1 MGLNRATP
9 LLTPVP
15 SEYVLIVE
23 DDDEIRDFVA
33 LLLGTEG
40 YTVRT
45 ARNGAEALEIAG
57 ATRPRLILLDMR
69 MPVMD
74 GWAFARAYRS
84 RPGPHAPILVM
95 TAARDA
101 GERAQEIQADAY
113 VAKPFDL
120 NHLLSLVSSFTA
132 RTEPGLLCAA

>member
-1 MGLNRATP
+1 
-9 LLTPVP
+9 VP
-15 SEYVLIVE
+15 SEYVLVVE

-33 LLLGTEG
+33 LLLETEG

-45 ARNGAEALEIAG
+45 VANGAEALEVAC
-57 ATRPRLILLDMR
+57 ANPPRLIMLDMR

-84 RPGPHAPILVM
+84 RPGPQAPILVM

-101 GERAQEIQADAY
+101 GQRAREIEADGY

-120 NHLLSLVSSFTA
+120 NHLLTLVRRFTGPSEHGA
-132 RTEPGLLCAA
+132 LCAA